1 MTMADPKMDQILI
14 AAPEKTADKLSA
26 ILANVGIEPEECVY
40 TGEAAISACQ
50 QEGALLLTTYKLE
63 DMAGAEL
70 AAQLGAETDVLMII
84 PQDFEEELPENVL
97 ALRNPVSQD
106 ALAQAVRTMLHCRAR
121 TAALSKKIAKLERT
135 LEDRKVIDRAKGRL
149 MDALHLTEA
158 QAHHY
163 IQKKSMDAGRRIAD
177 VAREVLEAE
186 TIEA

>member
-1 MTMADPKMDQILI
+1 MADPKMDRILI
-14 AAPEKTADKLSA
+14 AAPEKTAEKLSD
-26 ILANVGIEPEECVY
+26 ILNHAGIAVHACLCS
-40 TGEAAISACQ
+40 GEAAIEACA
-50 QEGALLLTTYKLE
+50 EAGALLLTTYKLE
-63 DMAGAEL
+63 DMQGAEL
-70 AAQLGAETDVLMII
+70 AGKVGGETDVLMII
-84 PQDFEEELPENVL
+84 PQDYEEALPENVL

-121 TAALSKKIAKLERT
+121 MAALGRKVSKLERT

-149 MDALHLTEA
+149 MDALHMTEA